1 MKKYFFRSIVVCCS
15 LMMLVAC
22 EHRELSDPNTGHYLR
37 VYLNEEIKNVTCGFY
52 DENLKRPEYTRPS
65 VLRAVL
71 ADPESGRI
79 VSERYLQNQGQD
91 ERGYYIDGYIG
102 AEAGTYNLLVYNF
115 GSATT
120 LIRNEQDYY
129 KMQAYTDAVSERF
142 LQYLP
147 TSRHDIDESSIVYEP
162 EHLFHDVG
170 EPITIPKTNKVDT
183 LRNEAGDFFTA
194 HSVVL
199 SYYLQIRIKG
209 IEWVTSAV
217 SLLSGMA
224 EGAVLHEHHRINEMR
239 PVNLFFD
246 MNYTKLQR
254 TGEGGSVAT
263 LYATFNT
270 FGKLPDEETIYTL
283 NFEFIKTDGSSQVEK
298 LDITPMFDTP
308 MVKNQQWILLEHE
321 IVITPPPGAE
331 TTGGMTP
338 GVDEWGE
345 VETEIEL

>member
-1 MKKYFFRSIVVCCS
+1 MKKLFFRALVTCCS
-15 LMMLVAC
+15 LMLLVAC

-52 DENLKRPEYTRPS
+52 NENLKRPEYNRPS
-65 VLRAVL
+65 VLRIVL

-79 VSERYLQNQGQD
+79 VSERYLRNQGQD
-91 ERGYYIDGYIG
+91 ERGHYIDGYIG
-102 AEAGTYNLLVYNF
+102 AEAGTYNLLIYSF

-129 KMQAYTDAVSERF
+129 NMQAYTDNVNERV

-147 TSRHDIDESSIVYEP
+147 IFRQEINESSIVYEP

-170 EPITIPKTNKVDT
+170 EPIIIPKSNKVDT
-183 LRNEAGDFFTA
+183 LRNETGDYFTA

-199 SYYLQIRIKG
+199 SYYLQIRVKG
-209 IEWVTSAV
+209 IEWVSSAV

-224 EGAVLHEHHRINEMR
+224 EATVLHEHHRMVDTR

-246 MNYTKLQR
+246 MNYTNWQR
-254 TGEGGSVAT
+254 TGEGGSTAT

-270 FGKLPDEETIYTL
+270 FGKLPDKSTVYTM

-308 MVKNQQWILLEHE
+308 VVKNQQWILLEHE
-321 IVITPPPGAE
+321 IVITPPPGSDSP
-331 TTGGMTP
+331 GGMTP

-345 VETEIEL
+345 IHTEIEL